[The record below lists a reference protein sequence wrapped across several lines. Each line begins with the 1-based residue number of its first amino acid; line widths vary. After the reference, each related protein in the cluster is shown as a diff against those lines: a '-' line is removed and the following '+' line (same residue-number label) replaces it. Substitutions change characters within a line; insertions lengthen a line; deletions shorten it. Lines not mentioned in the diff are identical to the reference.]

1 MQAYRIKLILSGVK
15 ASSQD
20 EAIGIARKRVDG
32 DARLKALHAQDVKIS
47 ASGALDLWDCEI
59 SMVIA
64 SDSETEARRI
74 LSTITGG

>member
-1 MQAYRIKLILSGVK
+1 LILSGVK
-15 ASSQD
+15 ASSED

-32 DARLKALHAQDVKIS
+32 DARLRGLHAQGVEIS

-64 SDSETEARRI
+64 HESEAEARRI